1 MKDAFEPL
9 RAHIER
15 EKALFYTK
23 NAEAIK
29 KIIQERVVEGV
40 KNRLPVMVRIDS
52 LTEPRR
58 TERSLTLTLQLKEQV
73 RRYQEHLKTNNILT
87 DKINQVMVV
96 T

>member
-29 KIIQERVVEGV
+29 KIIQERVAEGV

-52 LTEPRR
+52 LTELRR
-58 TERSLTLTLQLKEQV
+58 TEGSLALTLQLKERV
-73 RRYQEHLKTNNILT
+73 RRYQEHLRTNSILT
-87 DKINQVMVV
+87 NEINQVMAA